1 MTRLDRAL
9 KEALRREAEAA
20 DYRPPSG
27 AELARALGRSRA
39 PAVGRVRAPAGREAP
54 VRPAPARKAA
64 CLAAGFLAL
73 YASGF
78 AAGLALSIG
87 RKEPDAA
94 ALIGL
99 SLPAEPGEGLYRF
112 IVELRPGW
120 PGSADRRDGSAPPLE

>member
-27 AELARALGRSRA
+27 AELARALGPGRA
-39 PAVGRVRAPAGREAP
+39 AAFRAVPSAS
-54 VRPAPARKAA
+54 ARKAA
-64 CLAAGFLAL
+64 SLEAGFLAL

-78 AAGLALSIG
+78 AAGLALSIWL
-87 RKEPDAA
+87 KAPDAA
-94 ALIGL
+94 ALIGR
-99 SLPAEPGEGLYRF
+99 SLPAKPGEGLYRF

-120 PGSADRRDGSAPPLE
+120 PGGAGRRGASAPPLE

>member
-27 AELARALGRSRA
+27 AELARALGRLRA
-39 PAVGRVRAPAGREAP
+39 PTVGRSRTLAGRA
-54 VRPAPARKAA
+54 APARPARRAA

-87 RKEPDAA
+87 LKEPGAA
-94 ALIGL
+94 ARIGR
-99 SLPAEPGEGLYRF
+99 SLPARPGEGFYRF

-120 PGSADRRDGSAPPLE
+120 PGSAGRRGGSAPPLE

>member
-27 AELARALGRSRA
+27 AELARALGPGRAAALRAA
-39 PAVGRVRAPAGREAP
+39 PAAPS
-54 VRPAPARKAA
+54 RKAA

-78 AAGLALSIG
+78 AAGLALSIWL
-87 RKEPDAA
+87 KAPDAA
-94 ALIGL
+94 ALIGR
-99 SLPAEPGEGLYRF
+99 SLPAKPGEGLYRF

-120 PGSADRRDGSAPPLE
+120 PGSAGRRGDSAPPLE